1 MRFLA
6 ALLFALLLFVI
17 PGELGLMALAAV
29 LATVATLPYQ
39 LWLGLL
45 NLGIFLLI
53 LVGLHFS
60 RKVWMDFELYRGVR
74 RGFIL
79 EFLDVSTARWINLA
93 GLVVVSIGAAAVI
106 LHGIMPVPFFYLFAA
121 VVIGLVDLSGKDQL
135 VTWEPEPLPPRIEPV
150 PIPVPPT
157 PDSDTK
163 EVRLAWNFHPD
174 GPDSPSIAC
183 EKLCLVS
190 GNEYQIYR
198 KKGRYPYRPLTEY
211 SRYIRDGI
219 GVNVKDLAY
228 FFRQQTQSRHLSPVQ
243 EVENVVSMVRSIRYE
258 FDQVTRN
265 MPDWAN
271 FPVETVY
278 DEQGDCEDHAILAA
292 AILHVLGHKV
302 GLIWLEFSDNA
313 HLALGYVTEQLHGP
327 FTVSHEG
334 TRYAYVE
341 TVPASP
347 DERIGHISQQFLS
360 ELKRA
365 EVVVIT

>member
-1 MRFLA
+1 M
-6 ALLFALLLFVI
+6 
-17 PGELGLMALAAV
+17 
-29 LATVATLPYQ
+29 
-39 LWLGLL
+39 
-45 NLGIFLLI
+45 
-53 LVGLHFS
+53 
-60 RKVWMDFELYRGVR
+60 
-74 RGFIL
+74 
-79 EFLDVSTARWINLA
+79 
-93 GLVVVSIGAAAVI
+93 
-106 LHGIMPVPFFYLFAA
+106 
-121 VVIGLVDLSGKDQL
+121 VIGLVDLSGKDQL

-198 KKGRYPYRPLTEY
+198 KKSQVSLSALDRVFPLY
-211 SRYIRDGI
+211 SRRYRRECKGPR
-219 GVNVKDLAY
+219 LL
-228 FFRQQTQSRHLSPVQ
+228 LSPTDTITPSFSHPRGRKRRLNG
-243 EVENVVSMVRSIRYE
+243 EVDWGPE

-341 TVPASP
+341 TVPSSP
-347 DERIGHISQQFLS
+347 DKHIGHISEQFLS
-360 ELKRA
+360 DLKTA
-365 EVVVIT
+365 EVVLIA